1 MIVPMKRLTLVGLKA
16 DQEQILSALQ
26 SISAVQLISAEET
39 AASEGELSRLEARV
53 QRLDNAQ
60 TLLKP
65 YAKSAGLLTPKPE
78 AAAAELTGG
87 IEDSLEIC
95 SQVEALDRE
104 IAQTRAEADK
114 RRAMAES
121 LRPWFELTDGLET
134 IRSTHNVRVTAGM
147 LPVESLAQL
156 DDVNAVV
163 QVFGG
168 EKEKAMLIACHESEW
183 AELSPVL
190 RAAGFQDASF
200 AGFTGTAAENIA
212 RLEKEIAEIEA
223 KQKELTQKLA
233 DMGAGREAICRAL
246 DGAVI
251 ERDREAGKLALGATD
266 ATFLLSGWARADQ
279 TEEILSKVAEITD
292 ACYVDFTDPEEGD
305 AVPTVLKNNKLVQ
318 PFEAV
323 TNLYSLPAYGS
334 VDGTPLMA
342 PFYFIFFGMML
353 SDSVYGIVL
362 ALGAWLFLKKA
373 KPTGMMGGIAGV
385 LMLGG
390 ISTIFMGLLFGTC
403 AGVAWPVI
411 FKGTALETV
420 FPLVDASTEPIP
432 MLVVCAGLGLVHMF
446 YALFVAAGQCIRK
459 GDWVGAIVDHIAWV
473 CIITGLLL
481 LAAPMLGLPAIVG
494 TIGKIM
500 AIAAALV
507 VLLFAGRAKKNIGGR
522 LISGAGKLYDI
533 ASWLSDVLSYARIFA
548 LGLSTG
554 VIGLVLN
561 TLCWD
566 MLFASFKGNPVLM
579 IVGFVIVTVLSVAL
593 HLFMMAISTLGC
605 FVHTARL
612 QYVEFFGKFYDAG
625 GKAFR
630 PLGYKTKHVR
640 VK

>member
-16 DQEQILSALQ
+16 DREQILSALQ

-53 QRLDNAQ
+53 QRLDSAQ
-60 TLLKP
+60 ELLKP
-65 YAKSAGLLTPKPE
+65 YAKSAGLLTPKAE
-78 AAAAELTGG
+78 VAAEELTGG
-87 IEDSLEIC
+87 IEASLEIC
-95 SQVEALDRE
+95 SKVEALDRD
-104 IAQTRAEADK
+104 ISLNRGEADK
-114 RRAMAES
+114 RRALMES
-121 LRPWFELTDGLET
+121 LRPWEELTDGLET
-134 IRSTHNVRVTAGM
+134 IRSTHSVRVTAGI

-156 DDVNAVV
+156 DEINAAV

-168 EKEKAMLIACHESEW
+168 EKEKALLIACHESDW
-183 AELSPVL
+183 AEAATVL
-190 RAAGFQDASF
+190 RAAGFQDTVF
-200 AGFTGTAAENIA
+200 PGLTGTASENIA
-212 RLEKEIAEIEA
+212 RLEKEIAEIEE
-223 KQKELTQKLA
+223 KQKELTEKLA
-233 DMGAGREAICRAL
+233 AMGADRDTLCRAL

-251 ERDREAGKLALGATD
+251 ERDREAGKLELGATD

-279 TEEILSKVAEITD
+279 TDEILEKLSAVTD

-305 AVPTVLKNNKLVQ
+305 AVPTVLKNNKLVK

-362 ALGAWLFLKKA
+362 ALGAWFFLKKA
-373 KPTGMMGGIAGV
+373 KPTGMMGGLAGV
-385 LMLGG
+385 LLMGG

-403 AGVAWPVI
+403 AGVSWPVI

-420 FPLVDASTEPIP
+420 FPLVDSSTEPIA
-432 MLVVCAGLGLVHMF
+432 MLVVCAGMGLVHMF
-446 YALFVAAGQCIRK
+446 YAMFVAAGNCIRN
-459 GDWVGAIVDHIAWV
+459 GDWVGAIVDNISWV
-473 CIITGLLL
+473 CIITGILL
-481 LAAPMLGLPAIVG
+481 LAAPMIGLPAIVG
-494 TIGKIM
+494 TIGKVM
-500 AIAAALV
+500 AIAAAV
-507 VLLFAGRAKKNIGGR
+507 VVFLFAGRAKKNIGGR

-579 IVGFVIVTVLSVAL
+579 IVGFVIVTALSVAL

-612 QYVEFFGKFYDAG
+612 QYVEFFGKFYEAG
-625 GKAFR
+625 GKAFK
-630 PLGYKTKHVR
+630 PLGYKTKHVK

>member
-39 AASEGELSRLEARV
+39 AASEGEVSRLEARV

-65 YAKSAGLLTPKPE
+65 YAKKAGMLTPKPE
-78 AAAAELTGG
+78 VEAAELTGG
-87 IEDSLEIC
+87 IDSALELC
-95 SQVEALDRE
+95 GKVEALDRE
-104 IAQTRAEADK
+104 IAVSRGEAEK
-114 RRAMAES
+114 RRVLADF
-121 LRPWFELTDGLET
+121 LRPWAEMPDGLET
-134 IRSTHNVRVTAGM
+134 IRSTSNVRITAGVI
-147 LPVESLAQL
+147 PAEALAQL
-156 DDVNAVV
+156 DSIDAVV
-163 QVFGG
+163 QVYGG
-168 EKEKAMLIACHESEW
+168 DKEKALLIACHESDW
-183 AELSPVL
+183 AEIGPVI
-190 RAAGFQDASF
+190 RAAGFQDVAF
-200 AGFTGTAAENIA
+200 PGLTGTAAANIA
-212 RLEKEIAEIEA
+212 RLEGEIAELEA
-223 KQKELTQKLA
+223 KRKELTEKLA
-233 DMGAGREAICRAL
+233 ALGANRDDLCRAL

-251 ERDREAGKLALGATD
+251 ERDREQSKLDLGATD
-266 ATFLLSGWARADQ
+266 ATFLLSGWTRADQ
-279 TEEILSKVAEITD
+279 TEEILAELEKITD

-305 AVPTVLKNNKLVQ
+305 QVPTALKNSKLVQ
-318 PFEAV
+318 PYEAV
-323 TNLYSLPAYGS
+323 TNLYSMPNYGS

-373 KPTGMMGGIAGV
+373 QPTGMMKGIAGV
-385 LMLGG
+385 LLQGG

-411 FKGTALETV
+411 FQGTAIENV
-420 FPLVDASTEPIP
+420 FPIIDSSSEPMS
-432 MLVVCAGLGLVHMF
+432 MLVLCAGLGLVHMF
-446 YALFVAAGQCIRK
+446 FAMFIAAKHCIRN
-459 GDWVGAIVDHIAWV
+459 GDWVGAIVDHLSWV
-473 CIITGLLL
+473 VIITGVLF
-481 LAAPMLGLPAIVG
+481 LAAPMLGLPAIFS
-494 TIGKIM
+494 TIGKVM
-500 AIAAALV
+500 AIGGAAV
-507 VLLFAGRAKKNIGGR
+507 VLLFAGRAKKGVAGR
-522 LISGAGKLYDI
+522 IVSGAGKLYDI
-533 ASWLSDVLSYARIFA
+533 TSWLSDVLSYARIFA

-566 MLFASFKGNPVLM
+566 MLFASFKGNPILM
-579 IVGFVIVTVLSVAL
+579 VVGFLIVTALSVAL

-630 PLGYKTKHVR
+630 PLGYKTKHVK

>member
-16 DQEQILSALQ
+16 DQEQILSAIQ

-53 QRLDNAQ
+53 QRLDSAQ
-60 TLLKP
+60 GLLKP
-65 YAKSAGLLTPKPE
+65 YAKSAGLLTPKAE
-78 AAAAELTGG
+78 VAAEELTGG
-87 IEDSLEIC
+87 IESSLEIC
-95 SQVEALDRE
+95 SKVEALDRE
-104 IAQTRAEADK
+104 ISLSRGEADK
-114 RRAMAES
+114 RRALMDS
-121 LRPWFELTDGLET
+121 LRPWEELTDGLDT
-134 IRSTHNVRVTAGM
+134 IRSTHNARVVAGM

-156 DDVNAVV
+156 EDINAAV

-168 EKEKAMLIACHESEW
+168 EKEKALLIACHESDW
-183 AELSPVL
+183 AELAPVL
-190 RAAGFQDASF
+190 RAAGFQDTAF
-200 AGFTGTAAENIA
+200 PGLTGTASENIA
-212 RLEKEIAEIEA
+212 RLEKEIAEIEQR
-223 KQKELTQKLA
+223 QKELTEQLA
-233 DMGAGREAICRAL
+233 AMGENRDALCRAL

-251 ERDREAGKLALGATD
+251 ERDREASKLELGATD

-279 TEEILSKVAEITD
+279 TDEIVKKLSAVTD
-292 ACYVDFTDPEEGD
+292 ACYVDFTDPEAGD
-305 AVPTVLKNNKLVQ
+305 DVPTVLKNNKLVK

-323 TNLYSLPAYGS
+323 TNLYSLPSYGS

-446 YALFVAAGQCIRK
+446 YAMFIAAGQCIK
-459 GDWVGAIVDHIAWV
+459 NGDWVGAIVDHISWV
-473 CIITGLLL
+473 FIITGLLL

-494 TIGKIM
+494 TVGKFM
-500 AIAAALV
+500 AIGFALV

-566 MLFASFKGNPVLM
+566 MLFASFKGNPILM
-579 IVGFVIVTVLSVAL
+579 IVGFVIVTALSVAL
-593 HLFMMAISTLGC
+593 HIFMMAISTLGC

-625 GKAFR
+625 GKPFK
-630 PLGYKTKHVR
+630 PLGYKTKHVK